1 MANRVPG
8 PIDVHKH
15 VSLHKQPISSLRG
28 AGSVPALPKPILAAP
43 PRQARQHAEFHPPAS
58 AGINVRYVYTHDG
71 DPVCEVW
78 MNRFMVCPPPR
89 MLKRKNPAKSD
100 SFFRVGDTIFASSTS
115 KDQLYALGFRDAEAS
130 VFTALLFFLLDIDS
144 DDDYSI
150 IWVFNRIEPNPT
162 DQWYGRV
169 CFTRFLMAGSAIVPL
184 PNQDVNKRWDLQD
197 QLLLLQSCDMLAA
210 FQKLMS
216 LYIGELVDIAWALTG
231 GLEVKAAAEVAEK
244 YVAKE
249 VSRRAMKYMR
259 PKFVAVVKGYIFAFA
274 KELIKQIF
282 HRFFLSL
289 QVAAADKLLRTQPQ
303 GPTITIDQIVMMKSS
318 QDLLKLTDQSSID
331 WSKCHAEG
339 MTEALPA
346 FWRLF
351 ADSKV
356 ATGALRRILQSCFQ
370 AIEKFFFDLGLK
382 RLVEKAEGP
391 IGNAIRTQIN
401 KHLAEISAEW
411 LKELAKSSHGLTAEE
426 SKKKVDEI
434 STKMLIN
441 GTLGAL
447 GIKYVVDNW
456 EQLAEKVLGW
466 AKENLNSAVAGAL
479 AEKAEK

>member
-1 MANRVPG
+1 MAHRVPG

-15 VSLHKQPISSLRG
+15 VSLHKGAVPSVRG
-28 AGSVPALPKPILAAP
+28 AASIPTLPKAIVATP
-43 PRQARQHAEFHPPAS
+43 PRQARQHAEFHPPTNP
-58 AGINVRYVYTHDG
+58 GINVRYLYTHDG

-78 MNRFMVCPPPR
+78 MNRNMICPPPR
-89 MLKRKNPAKSD
+89 LIKRKEPAKSD
-100 SFFRVGDTIFASSTS
+100 SFFRVGDTIFAGSTS
-115 KDQLYALGFRDAEAS
+115 KDQLYALGFRDAESS
-130 VFTALLFFLLDIDS
+130 VFTALLFFLLDIGS
-144 DDDYSI
+144 DDEYSI
-150 IWVFNRIEPNPT
+150 IWVFNRIEPSST

-169 CFTRFLMAGSAIVPL
+169 SFSRFLMAGSAIVPL
-184 PNQDVNKRWDLQD
+184 PNQDVDKRWDLKD

-210 FQKLMS
+210 FQKLMT
-216 LYIGELVDIAWALTG
+216 LYIEELVNIAWALTG
-231 GLEVKAAAEVAEK
+231 ALEVKAAAEVAEK

-249 VSRRAMKYMR
+249 ICRRAMKYMR
-259 PKFVAVVKGYIFAFA
+259 PKFAAVAKGYILAFA

-289 QVAAADKLLRTQPQ
+289 RVAAADKLLRTQPQ
-303 GPTITIDQIVMMKSS
+303 GATITIDQIGMMKSS
-318 QDLLKLTDQSSID
+318 QDLLKLTEQSSID

-356 ATGALRRILQSCFQ
+356 ATGALRRILQSCFK
-370 AIEKFFFDLGLK
+370 AMERFFFDLGLK
-382 RLVEKAEGP
+382 RLVEKCEGP

-411 LKELAKSSHGLTAEE
+411 FKELAKSQHGLTEEE

-434 STKMLIN
+434 SAKMLIN
-441 GTLGAL
+441 GTVGAL

-456 EQLAEKVLGW
+456 EQVAEKVFDW
-466 AKENLNSAVAGAL
+466 AKEKLKAALTSASE
-479 AEKAEK
+479 EKAAE